1 MPKSAR
7 WPSEPV
13 KVPVNLSVAVR
24 GRIGLFWSGLFL
36 AATLALPWFKGG
48 AFLASALTEGLAGR
62 VWLLPLV
69 GLALALAALS
79 FASRD
84 WRIHPA
90 GAALVGAGL
99 GWLILQ
105 GFGIGLRGPAIP
117 GLEALFP
124 AALSGQP
131 GFGWG
136 AWVAGL
142 ALVGALA
149 EVLAARGFCR
159 GERFAAFSIVG
170 IVVALS
176 LFVFFPI
183 VKLMSA
189 AFVTPEGTLSLV
201 PFMARIT
208 AADLWSIGCLIGAGR
223 CGVVINTLVLGVLS
237 AGFAT
242 ALGLALALLVA
253 RTDFRLKRAL
263 RAISILPI
271 ITPPFVVGVAIIV
284 LFGRT
289 GVVTVEVAD
298 WFGVRPSRW
307 IYGLPGILIAQVLA
321 FAPVTFLV
329 ILSALDAINPTLEEA
344 STTLGARPVTTFS
357 TVTWPLLRPALAAA
371 FLLAFIES
379 LADFGNPIVL
389 GGSYDVLS
397 TKIFFAVVGA
407 QYDLGQAAT
416 LSVLLLALTIAAFWL
431 QTRWLGRASY
441 VTVTGKSDAGLVAP
455 VPPIIKW
462 AAIAAVAPFVVLTLG
477 VYLIVLIGGFVNDIG
492 RLDMAPTFGHL
503 WTAFSFEITDRGV
516 QLFGSA
522 WDSMITTLWVAA
534 LSAPLT
540 MGIGILTAWLIARQD
555 FAGKRAFEFGTLLS
569 FAIPGTVV
577 GVSYIAA
584 FNVPPIDMTGTL
596 WILVICFVFRNL
608 PVGMRAGIAAL
619 AQIDRSME
627 EASQTMGAGGGRV
640 LRDVVLPLIRPAI
653 FTALVYSF
661 VTAMTAV
668 SAVIFLVSA
677 RHNMATAYIMG
688 RVENGE
694 YALAIAYST
703 VLMLVMVACV
713 ALMNLVVGRAR
724 LGRRSAVTHTAQPAE

>member
-1 MPKSAR
+1 MSGIFSGRVGLA
-7 WPSEPV
+7 WP
-13 KVPVNLSVAVR
+13 
-24 GRIGLFWSGLFL
+24 GLFGIGV
-36 AATLALPWFKGG
+36 LALPWYKGG
-48 AFLASALTEGLAGR
+48 AFTASALVEGLAGR

-69 GLALALAALS
+69 LTAAGLMALALIA
-79 FASRD
+79 RD
-84 WRIHPA
+84 WRIQGVTPA
-90 GAALVGAGL
+90 LVGAALV
-99 GWLILQ
+99 WLLLQ
-105 GFGIGLRGPAIP
+105 GFGIGLRGPALP
-117 GLEALFP
+117 GIAVLFP
-124 AALSGQP
+124 QAAAGQP
-131 GFGWG
+131 GFGLG
-136 AWVAGL
+136 AWAAGL
-142 ALVGALA
+142 ALIGALA

-159 GERFAAFSIVG
+159 GERFPAFAIVG
-170 IVVALS
+170 IVAALS

-183 VKLMSA
+183 LRLMSA
-189 AFVTPEGTLSLV
+189 AFVAPDGTLSTI
-201 PFMARIT
+201 PFLNRIT
-208 AADLWSIGCLIGAGR
+208 AADLWSLGCVTGAGR
-223 CGVVINTLVLGVLS
+223 CGVVVNSLVLGILS
-237 AGFAT
+237 AAIAT
-242 ALGLALALLVA
+242 GLGLGLALLVA
-253 RTDFRLKRAL
+253 RTDFRLKRLL
-263 RAISILPI
+263 RALAILPV

-289 GVVTVEVAD
+289 GFVTVEVAE
-298 WFGVRPSRW
+298 WFGVRPGRW
-307 IYGLPGILIAQVLA
+307 VYGLPGILIAQVLA

-329 ILSALDAINPTLEEA
+329 ILSGLEAINPTLEEA
-344 STTLGARPVTTFS
+344 STTLGARPVTTFR

-379 LADFGNPIVL
+379 LSDFGNPMVL

-416 LSVLLLALTIAAFWL
+416 LSLLLLALTVGAFWV
-431 QTRWLGRASY
+431 QARWLGRASY
-441 VTVTGKSDAGLVAP
+441 VTVSGKSDAGLVAP
-455 VPPIIKW
+455 APPLIKW
-462 AAIAAVAPFVVLTLG
+462 AAMAAVLPFVILTVG
-477 VYLIVLIGGFVNDIG
+477 VYAIVLAGGFVKDIA
-492 RLDMAPTFGHL
+492 RQDLTPTFGHL
-503 WTAFSFEITDRGV
+503 WTAFSVEVGERGV

-522 WDSMITTLWVAA
+522 WDSMITTLWVSA

-540 MGIGILTAWLIARQD
+540 MAIGILTAWLIARQD

-584 FNVPPIDMTGTL
+584 FNVPPIDITGTM
-596 WILVICFVFRNL
+596 WILVICFVFRNM

-640 LRDVVLPLIRPAI
+640 LRDVVLPLIRPAM

-703 VLMLVMVACV
+703 VLMLVMIACV
-713 ALMNLVVGRAR
+713 AGMNWVVGKRR
-724 LGRRSAVTHTAQPAE
+724 LGRRSGLALPAE

>member
-1 MPKSAR
+1 MMR
-7 WPSEPV
+7 LLE
-13 KVPVNLSVAVR
+13 
-24 GRIGLFWSGLFL
+24 GRVGLVWSGLLVL
-36 AATLALPWFKGG
+36 AVLVLPWFKGG
-48 AFLASALTEGLAGR
+48 TLSSAFAEGVAGR

-69 GLALALAALS
+69 AVAIGLLAISLIA
-79 FASRD
+79 RD
-84 WRIHPA
+84 WRVHSA
-90 GAALVGAGL
+90 SAALVGTGL
-99 GWLILQ
+99 VWLLFQ
-105 GFGIGLRGPAIP
+105 GFGIGLRGPALP
-117 GLEALFP
+117 GIDLLFP
-124 AALSGQP
+124 AAVTGQP

-136 AWVAGL
+136 AMIAGI
-142 ALVGALA
+142 ALIGALA

-170 IVVALS
+170 IVAALS

-183 VKLMSA
+183 LRLMSA
-189 AFVTPEGTLSLV
+189 AFVAPDGTLSAL
-201 PFMARIT
+201 PFLTRIT
-208 AADLWSIGCLIGAGR
+208 ASDLWSIDCLAGAGR
-223 CGVVINTLVLGVLS
+223 CGVVINTMVLGVLS

-253 RTDFRLKRAL
+253 RTDFRMKRLL
-263 RAISILPI
+263 RAVSILPI

-289 GVVTVEVAD
+289 GVVTVEMAD

-307 IYGLPGILIAQVLA
+307 VYGLPGILLAQVLA

-329 ILSALDAINPTLEEA
+329 ILSGLEAINPTLEEA
-344 STTLGARPVTTFS
+344 STTLGARPVTTFR

-397 TKIFFAVVGA
+397 PKIFFAVVGA

-416 LSVLLLALTIAAFWL
+416 LSVLLLALTVGAFWL
-431 QTRWLGRASY
+431 QTRWLSNASY

-455 VPPIIKW
+455 VPPLIKW
-462 AAIAAVAPFVVLTLG
+462 AAVAAVLPFVLLTVG
-477 VYLIVLIGGFVNDIG
+477 VYAIILIGGFVKDIA
-492 RLDMAPTFGHL
+492 RMEMTPTVGHL
-503 WTAFSFEITDRGV
+503 WTAFSFEINDRGL

-522 WDSMITTLWVAA
+522 WDSMITTLWVSA

-713 ALMNLVVGRAR
+713 ALMNLAVGRAK
-724 LGRRSAVTHTAQPAE
+724 LGRRSAVTGTAQQAE

>member
-1 MPKSAR
+1 MKAF
-7 WPSEPV
+7 E
-13 KVPVNLSVAVR
+13 
-24 GRIGLFWSGLFL
+24 GRIGLIWSGLLL
-36 AATLALPWFKGG
+36 ASVLALPWFKGG
-48 AFLASALTEGLAGR
+48 AIGASALAEGVAGR
-62 VWLLPLV
+62 AWLLPLV
-69 GLALALAALS
+69 AVAVALTALTFLTRNWRVHQAA
-79 FASRD
+79 
-84 WRIHPA
+84 
-90 GAALVGAGL
+90 AALVGAGL
-99 GWLILQ
+99 AWLILQ
-105 GFGIGLRGPAIP
+105 GFGIGLRGPALP
-117 GLEALFP
+117 GIELLFP
-124 AALSGQP
+124 AAAAGQP

-136 AWVAGL
+136 AWLAGVAL
-142 ALVGALA
+142 IGALA

-170 IVVALS
+170 IVAALT

-183 VKLMSA
+183 LKLMSA
-189 AFVTPEGTLSLV
+189 AFIAPDGTLSAL
-201 PFMARIT
+201 PFLARIT
-208 AADLWSIGCLIGAGR
+208 AADLWSVGCLTGAGR
-223 CGVVINTLVLGVLS
+223 CGVVINSVVLGVLS
-237 AGFAT
+237 AAFAT

-253 RTDFRLKRAL
+253 RTDFRMKRAL

-289 GVVTVEVAD
+289 GVVTVEVAE

-307 IYGLPGILIAQVLA
+307 VYGLPGILMAQVLA

-329 ILSALDAINPTLEEA
+329 ILSALEAINPTLEEA
-344 STTLGARPVTTFS
+344 STTLGARPVTTFR

-379 LADFGNPIVL
+379 LADFGNAIVL

-416 LSVLLLALTIAAFWL
+416 LSVLLLALTVAAFWV

-455 VPPIIKW
+455 MPLLIKW
-462 AAIAAVAPFVVLTLG
+462 AAVAAVLPFVIFTAG
-477 VYLIVLIGGFVNDIG
+477 VYMIVLIGGFVTDIA
-492 RLDMAPTFGHL
+492 RLEMSPTFGHI
-503 WTAFSFEITDRGV
+503 WTAFSFEVGDRGL

-522 WDSMITTLWVAA
+522 WDSMITTLWVSA

-640 LRDVVLPLIRPAI
+640 LADVVLPLIRPAI

-703 VLMLVMVACV
+703 VLMLVMVVCV
-713 ALMNLVVGRAR
+713 ALMNLAVGRR
-724 LGRRSAVTHTAQPAE
+724 KLGRRTAVTGTAQPAQ

>member
-1 MPKSAR
+1 MSGLLSGRVGLA
-7 WPSEPV
+7 WP
-13 KVPVNLSVAVR
+13 
-24 GRIGLFWSGLFL
+24 GLFGIGV
-36 AATLALPWFKGG
+36 LALPWYKGG
-48 AFLASALTEGLAGR
+48 AITATALAEGLAGR

-69 GLALALAALS
+69 LLAAGLMALALIA
-79 FASRD
+79 RD
-84 WRIHPA
+84 WRIQAAIPA
-90 GAALVGAGL
+90 MVGASL
-99 GWLILQ
+99 GWLVLQ
-105 GFGIGLRGPAIP
+105 GFGIGLRGPSLP
-117 GLEALFP
+117 GIAELFP
-124 AALSGQP
+124 QAAAGQP

-136 AWVAGL
+136 AWLSGL
-142 ALVGALA
+142 ALTGALA

-159 GERFAAFSIVG
+159 GERFPAFAIVG
-170 IVVALS
+170 IVAALT

-183 VKLMSA
+183 LKLMSA
-189 AFVTPEGTLSLV
+189 AFVAPDGTLSII
-201 PFMARIT
+201 PFVTRIT
-208 AADLWSIGCLIGAGR
+208 AADLWSLGCVTGGGR
-223 CGVVINTLVLGVLS
+223 CGVVVNSLVLGILS
-237 AGFAT
+237 AAIAT
-242 ALGLALALLVA
+242 GLGLGLALLVA
-253 RTDFRLKRAL
+253 RTDFRMKRLLRAL
-263 RAISILPI
+263 AILPV

-289 GVVTVEVAD
+289 GFVTVEVAE
-298 WFGVRPSRW
+298 WFGVRPGRW

-329 ILSALDAINPTLEEA
+329 ILSGLEAINPTLEEA
-344 STTLGARPVTTFS
+344 STTLGARPVTTFR

-379 LADFGNPIVL
+379 LSDFGNPIVL

-407 QYDLGQAAT
+407 QYDLGAAAT
-416 LSVLLLALTIAAFWL
+416 LSLLLLALTVGAFWV
-431 QTRWLGRASY
+431 QARWLGRANY
-441 VTVTGKSDAGLVAP
+441 VTVTGKSDAGLVALA
-455 VPPIIKW
+455 PPLIKW
-462 AAIAAVAPFVVLTLG
+462 AAFAAVLPFVILTVG
-477 VYLIVLIGGFVNDIG
+477 VYAIVLVGGFVKDIA
-492 RLDMAPTFGHL
+492 RQDLTPTFDHL
-503 WTAFSFEITDRGV
+503 WTAFSVEIGERGV

-522 WDSMITTLWVAA
+522 WDSMATTLWVSA

-540 MGIGILTAWLIARQD
+540 MAIGILTAWLLARQD
-555 FAGKRAFEFGTLLS
+555 FAGKRVFEFGTLLS

-584 FNVPPIDMTGTL
+584 FNVPPIDITGTL

-640 LRDVVLPLIRPAI
+640 LRDVVLPLIRPAM

-703 VLMLVMVACV
+703 VLMLVMIACV
-713 ALMNLVVGRAR
+713 AGMNWAVGKRR
-724 LGRRSAVTHTAQPAE
+724 LGRRSGVTGSAQPAK

>member
-1 MPKSAR
+1 MPGKVGLA
-7 WPSEPV
+7 WP
-13 KVPVNLSVAVR
+13 
-24 GRIGLFWSGLFL
+24 GLCL
-36 AATLALPWFKGG
+36 AAVLALPWFKGG
-48 AFLASALTEGLAGR
+48 AFMASALAEGTGSR
-62 VWLLPLV
+62 PWLFPLV
-69 GLALALAALS
+69 LLVGALGTLALVARDWRTQPLALAL
-79 FASRD
+79 
-84 WRIHPA
+84 
-90 GAALVGAGL
+90 VVAGL
-99 GWLILQ
+99 AWLLVQ
-105 GFGIGLRGPAIP
+105 GFAIGLRGPALS
-117 GLEALFP
+117 GVEVLFP
-124 AALSGQP
+124 QSAAGQP

-136 AWVAGL
+136 AWIAGIG
-142 ALVGALA
+142 LVGALA
-149 EVLAARGFCR
+149 EILAARGFCR
-159 GERFAAFSIVG
+159 GERFAAFAIVG
-170 IVVALS
+170 IVASLA

-183 VKLMSA
+183 FRLMSA
-189 AFVTPEGTLSLV
+189 AFVAPDGTLSAL
-201 PFMARIT
+201 PFLARIT
-208 AADLWSIGCLIGAGR
+208 AADLWSPGCLTGAGR
-223 CGVVINTLVLGVLS
+223 CGVVINSLTLGVLS
-237 AGFAT
+237 AALAT
-242 ALGLALALLVA
+242 ALGLGLALLVA
-253 RTDFRLKRAL
+253 RTDFRMKRLLRAL
-263 RAISILPI
+263 SILPI

-289 GVVTVEVAD
+289 GIVTVGVAE

-329 ILSALDAINPTLEEA
+329 ILSGLEAINPTLEEA
-344 STTLGARPVTTFS
+344 STTLGARPVTVFH

-407 QYDLGQAAT
+407 QYDLGAAAT
-416 LSVLLLALTIAAFWL
+416 LSVLLLALTVKAFWV

-455 VPPIIKW
+455 VPPLIKW
-462 AAIAAVAPFVVLTLG
+462 AALAAVLPFVALTVG
-477 VYLIVLIGGFVNDIG
+477 VYAIILIGGFVKDIA
-492 RLDMAPTFGHL
+492 RQDMAPTIAHL
-503 WTAFSFEITDRGV
+503 WTAFSVEVTGRGV

-522 WDSMITTLWVAA
+522 WDSLLTTLWVSA

-540 MGIGILTAWLIARQD
+540 MAIGILTAWLIARQD

-584 FNVPPIDMTGTL
+584 FNVPPLDITGTM
-596 WILVICFVFRNL
+596 WILVICFVFRNM

-627 EASQTMGAGGGRV
+627 EASQTMGAGGGQI

-653 FTALVYSF
+653 FTALVYAF

-713 ALMNLVVGRAR
+713 AGMNLIVGQRR
-724 LGRRSAVTHTAQPAE
+724 LGRRSAVTGMAKPAE

>member
-1 MPKSAR
+1 VTLATIDR
-7 WPSEPV
+7 VGRVWP
-13 KVPVNLSVAVR
+13 
-24 GRIGLFWSGLFL
+24 GLFL
-36 AATLALPWFKGG
+36 IALLALPWYKGG
-48 AFLASALTEGLAGR
+48 AGSAFTEAMNGK
-62 VWLLPLV
+62 VWLLPLAVLAV
-69 GLALALAALS
+69 GLAVSAA
-79 FASRD
+79 AYQD
-84 WRIHPA
+84 WRKHPFSA
-90 GAALVGAGL
+90 VLVGAALV
-99 GWLILQ
+99 WLLAQ
-105 GFGIGLRGPAIP
+105 AFGIGLRGPAVS
-117 GLEALFP
+117 GLELLFP
-124 AALSGQP
+124 AAATGQT

-136 AWVAGL
+136 AWVASI
-142 ALVGALA
+142 ALIGAVA
-149 EVLAARGFCR
+149 EVMAARGFCR
-159 GERFAAFSIVG
+159 GERFAAFAVVG
-170 IVVALS
+170 IVAALS

-183 VKLMSA
+183 LKLFSA
-189 AFVTPEGTLSLV
+189 AFIARDGSVSV
-201 PFMARIT
+201 MPFLTRIT
-208 AADLWSIGCLIGAGR
+208 APDLWATDCLTSGRR
-223 CGVVINTLVLGVLS
+223 CGVVINSVVLGVL
-237 AGFAT
+237 AGVMST

-253 RTDFRLKRAL
+253 RTDFRMKRTLRAL
-263 RAISILPI
+263 SILPI

-289 GVVTVEVAD
+289 GIVTVELAEL
-298 WFGVRPSRW
+298 FGVRPTRW
-307 IYGLPGILIAQVLA
+307 VYGLPGILMAQVLA
-321 FAPVTFLV
+321 FTPIAFLV
-329 ILSALDAINPTLEEA
+329 ILSALEAINPTLEEA
-344 STTLGARPVTTFS
+344 STTLGARPVTTFR

-371 FLLAFIES
+371 FLLTFIES

-407 QYDLGQAAT
+407 QYDLGQAAA
-416 LSVLLLALTIAAFWL
+416 LSVVLLSLTVTAFFI
-431 QTRWLGRASY
+431 QQRWVGRASY
-441 VTVTGKSDAGLVAP
+441 VTVTGKSDAGLTAP
-455 VPPIIKW
+455 VPPLVKW
-462 AAIAAVAPFVVLTLG
+462 AAVAAIIPFVLFTAG
-477 VYLIVLIGGFVNDIG
+477 VYLIVLVGGFVKDIA
-492 RLDMAPTFGHL
+492 RMDLDPTIGHI
-503 WTAFSFEITDRGV
+503 WTAFSFEVTERGL

-522 WDSMITTLWVAA
+522 WNSMITTLWVSA

-584 FNVPPIDMTGTL
+584 FNVPPVDITGTM
-596 WILVICFVFRNL
+596 WILVICFVFRNM

-640 LRDVVLPLIRPAI
+640 LRDVVLPLIKPAI
-653 FTALVYSF
+653 FTALVYAF

-703 VLMLVMVACV
+703 VLMLVMIACV
-713 ALMNLVVGRAR
+713 ALMNLIVGRR
-724 LGRRSAVTHTAQPAE
+724 KLGRRSELSAAAAE

>member
-1 MPKSAR
+1 M
-7 WPSEPV
+7 
-13 KVPVNLSVAVR
+13 KVLE
-24 GRIGLFWSGLFL
+24 GRIGLFWSGLL
-36 AATLALPWFKGG
+36 MAAVLALPWYKGG
-48 AFLASALTEGLAGR
+48 APLASAMAEGVAGR

-69 GLALALAALS
+69 ALALALTLVS
-79 FASRD
+79 FLSRD

-99 GWLILQ
+99 GWLLLQ
-105 GFGIGLRGPAIP
+105 GFGIGLRGPALP
-117 GLEALFP
+117 GIGILFP
-124 AALSGQP
+124 TAADGQP

-136 AWVAGL
+136 AWIAGI

-159 GERFAAFSIVG
+159 GERFAAFSIIG
-170 IVVALS
+170 IVAALS

-183 VKLMSA
+183 LKLMSA
-189 AFVTPEGTLSLV
+189 AFVAPDGTLALA
-201 PFMARIT
+201 PFLTRIT
-208 AADLWSIGCLIGAGR
+208 ASDLWSVGCLTGAGR
-223 CGVVINTLVLGVLS
+223 CGVVINSLVLAILS
-237 AGFAT
+237 AAFAT

-253 RTDFRLKRAL
+253 RTDFRMKRLL

-298 WFGVRPSRW
+298 WFGVRPTRW
-307 IYGLPGILIAQVLA
+307 IYGLPGILLAQVLA

-329 ILSALDAINPTLEEA
+329 LLSALEAINPTLEEA
-344 STTLGARPVTTFS
+344 STTLGAKPVTTFR

-416 LSVLLLALTIAAFWL
+416 LSVLLLTLTVAAFWV

-455 VPPIIKW
+455 VPPLIKW
-462 AAIAAVAPFVVLTLG
+462 AAVAAVVPFVVFTLG
-477 VYLIVLIGGFVNDIG
+477 IYAIVLIGGFVKDIA
-492 RLDMAPTFGHL
+492 RLEMAPTFTHL
-503 WTAFSFEITDRGV
+503 WTAFSFEINENGL

-522 WDSMITTLWVAA
+522 WNSLTTTLWVSA

-555 FAGKRAFEFGTLLS
+555 FTGKRAFEFGTLLS

-584 FNVPPIDMTGTL
+584 FNVPPIDMTGTMA
-596 WILVICFVFRNL
+596 ILVICFVFRNL

-713 ALMNLVVGRAR
+713 AAMNWVVGKRR
-724 LGRRSAVTHTAQPAE
+724 LGRRTGVTGTAQPAE